1 MTLKEKF
8 KKQLDTATPT
18 LNRPF
23 YQAEKC
29 EQIAEDFAI
38 GFTKWCASDEAQSL
52 IKDLMLVGEINK
64 VLELKDL
71 MKIYKKEKSL

>member
-1 MTLKEKF
+1 MTLRQKLCDPFGGLRTETAD
-8 KKQLDTATPT
+8 QL
-18 LNRPF
+18 
-23 YQAEKC
+23 

-64 VLELKDL
+64 DFELKDL
-71 MKIYKKEKSL
+71 MKIYKKDKSL

>member
-1 MTLKEKF
+1 MTLNEKF
-8 KKQLDTATPT
+8 DEADRLTTSRESHN
-18 LNRPF
+18 L
-23 YQAEKC
+23 KC
-29 EQIAEDFAI
+29 VEIAENFAI

-71 MKIYKKEKSL
+71 MKIYKKEKKL

>member
-1 MTLKEKF
+1 MTLNEKF
-8 KKQLDTATPT
+8 DEADRLTTSRESH
-18 LNRPF
+18 NI
-23 YQAEKC
+23 KC
-29 EQIAEDFAI
+29 VEIAEEFAI

-71 MKIYKKEKSL
+71 MKIYKKDKSL

>member
-8 KKQLDTATPT
+8 DEADRLTTSRESHN
-18 LNRPF
+18 L
-23 YQAEKC
+23 KC
-29 EQIAEDFAI
+29 VEIAEDFAI

-71 MKIYKKEKSL
+71 MKIYKKDKSL

>member
-1 MTLKEKF
+1 MTLRQKLCDPFGGLRTETAD
-8 KKQLDTATPT
+8 QL
-18 LNRPF
+18 
-23 YQAEKC
+23 

-71 MKIYKKEKSL
+71 MKIYKKDKSL

>member
-8 KKQLDTATPT
+8 RKTNLSTWI
-18 LNRPF
+18 N
-23 YQAEKC
+23 EKDI
-29 EQIAEDFAI
+29 EKLEEIAEDFAI
-38 GFTKWCASDEAQSL
+38 EFTKWCASDEAQSL

-71 MKIYKKEKSL
+71 MKIYKKDKLL

>member
-1 MTLKEKF
+1 MTLIEKF
-8 KKQLDTATPT
+8 DEADRLTTSRESHN
-18 LNRPF
+18 L
-23 YQAEKC
+23 KC
-29 EQIAEDFAI
+29 VEIAEDFAI

-71 MKIYKKEKSL
+71 MKIYKKDKSL

>member
-1 MTLKEKF
+1 MTLRQKLCDPFVGLRTETAD
-8 KKQLDTATPT
+8 QL
-18 LNRPF
+18 
-23 YQAEKC
+23 

-71 MKIYKKEKSL
+71 MKIYKKDKSL